1 MRVRGVAAGACY
13 ARLPSTGACCTRRGR
28 ASRAPCPS
36 APAPKAEA
44 QRLSGTE
51 ARRRGGR
58 WCGGRWCGG
67 RWCGGWW
74 WGYAAH
80 VVGSDVEARR
90 RRARRLLRTGCRHA
104 RHLQELHRRRAT
116 EEREL
121 ASHGAARRAARP
133 HYTAERCEMMASLG
147 AVAVDDELHLVAV
160 PREVDEDERH
170 SVLPPCCQASLHDGG
185 GGRALTGCQT
195 AVGCD
200 EHRDGCIVG
209 GRT

>member
-1 MRVRGVAAGACY
+1 M
-13 ARLPSTGACCTRRGR
+13 
-28 ASRAPCPS
+28 
-36 APAPKAEA
+36 
-44 QRLSGTE
+44 
-51 ARRRGGR
+51 
-58 WCGGRWCGG
+58 
-67 RWCGGWW
+67 
-74 WGYAAH
+74 
-80 VVGSDVEARR
+80 EARR

-185 GGRALTGCQT
+185 GGRALTGCQN

-200 EHRDGCIVG
+200 EHRDGFIVG
-209 GRT
+209 GRTFAALCGSQLAQHDGDLRTTLHERARSRQAELPPGFRARNTCRLQVAGTRNSRKQVRTHKNRHGVTTAPSVHIPLRP